1 MTIPVDA
8 ALRWWNPSAA
18 FENPAVRGIVY
29 AIAGVLILAPLVFLL
44 LQVAGPLREPSK
56 LRSELWTRWRS
67 WMLLVPLM
75 IGPTL
80 LGAAPHMIV
89 TGLLSLACFSEFA
102 RATGL
107 FRERVLTA
115 TAAFGIVLVTIAA
128 LDHWY
133 HFFVALFPLVC
144 ALICIVALLPD
155 RPQGYIQRTALA
167 VFGFMTFGVGIG
179 HAGYLANDASYRGAV
194 LLLLVSVSLND
205 VFAFVSGKLFGRR
218 KLCPQ
223 TSPNKTIA
231 GSVGALLLTT
241 GLVVWLGGLAFAGT
255 RAADPL
261 HLLTLGFLIS
271 ALGQL
276 GDLLMSA
283 IKRDIGVKDM
293 GSLIPG
299 HGGLLDRFDSLLFTA
314 PAVFHYLNYIVGIG
328 LDSTPR
334 VLF

>member
-1 MTIPVDA
+1 MEIPADTV
-8 ALRWWNPSAA
+8 LRWWNPSAA
-18 FENPAVRGIVY
+18 FYNPAVRGIVY
-29 AIAGVLILAPLVFLL
+29 AIAGVLVLAPLIFLV
-44 LQVAGPLREPSK
+44 LQAAGPLREPSK

-67 WMLLVPLM
+67 WMILVPLM
-75 IGPTL
+75 VGPTL
-80 LGAAPHMIV
+80 LGAAPHIII
-89 TGLLSLACFSEFA
+89 TGALSLACFSEFA

-107 FRERVLTA
+107 FRERLLTA
-115 TAAFGIVLVTIAA
+115 AAAFGIFAVTLAA

-179 HAGYLANDASYRGAV
+179 HAGYLANDSAYRGAV

-205 VFAFVSGKLFGRR
+205 VFAFLSGKLFGKR
-218 KLCPQ
+218 KLCPN
-223 TSPNKTIA
+223 TSPNKTVA
-231 GSVGALLLTT
+231 GSVGALILTT
-241 GLVVWLGGLAFAGT
+241 ALVTWLGSLAFMGT
-255 RAADPL
+255 RAADPV
-261 HLLTLGFLIS
+261 HLVTLGLLIS

-293 GSLIPG
+293 GALIPG

-314 PAVFHYLNYIVGIG
+314 PAVFHYLNYIVGVG
-328 LDSTPR
+328 TDSTPR